1 MEITKMERK
10 ELYTKKEVSEMLGY
24 GQNYLS
30 SKRMRALLPCMRD
43 MENGRIFYKREVLKK
58 FLESRKPRVG
68 VKQVVLD

>member
-1 MEITKMERK
+1 MERK
-10 ELYTKKEVSEMLGY
+10 ELYSKKEVSEMLGY

-58 FLESRKPRVG
+58 FLDNRRPRKGIR
-68 VKQVVLD
+68 QIVLD